1 MSESATAVW
10 RRARWSGWVAIVIG
24 FVEAVLAA
32 LGHSG
37 VLGLVAAIFVV
48 MGAVLV
54 AVGTVQS
61 RGHP

>member
-1 MSESATAVW
+1 
-10 RRARWSGWVAIVIG
+10 VAIVIG